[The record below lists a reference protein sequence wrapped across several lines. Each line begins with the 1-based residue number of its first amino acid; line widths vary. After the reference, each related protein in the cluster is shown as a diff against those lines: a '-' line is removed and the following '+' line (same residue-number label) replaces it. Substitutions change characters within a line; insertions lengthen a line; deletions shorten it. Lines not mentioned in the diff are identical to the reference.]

1 VVIRNVAHIREQETD
16 RLAAT
21 VAELRRL
28 GARVDERSDGL
39 TVYPSPLHPAVV
51 QTYDD
56 HRMAMAFAIPGLLVP
71 GIEIE
76 NPGCVAKTF
85 PDYFARLEEACGP
98 A

>member
-1 VVIRNVAHIREQETD
+1 
-16 RLAAT
+16 
-21 VAELRRL
+21 LRRL

-39 TVYPSPLHPAVV
+39 TVYPSTLHPAVV

-85 PDYFARLEEACGP
+85 PDYFARLEQACGIG
-98 A
+98 